1 MIPITSTIVL
11 ADSEIEERFVR
22 ASGPGTPVG
31 ASGLRGRLRSPRGDV
46 RCIAWQP
53 EAGLDGLFAAGRP
66 FDLQYRLSDDGR
78 GYGLQVEIVSAR
90 PGGAGA

>member
-1 MIPITSTIVL
+1 
-11 ADSEIEERFVR
+11 
-22 ASGPGTPVG
+22 
-31 ASGLRGRLRSPRGDV
+31 V

-53 EAGLDGLFAAGRP
+53 EAGLDGLFAGGRP

-90 PGGAGA
+90 AAGAGA